1 MWIQQDAYYNPS
13 RTMAHLLPENLEEI
27 ELPHIEEK
35 ELCFY
40 ENLVEAAAGNAQ
52 PFVTHEQ
59 IIRLMEVVDKV
70 MEYCYHSTPSN
81 ISPSRIFICGK
92 LFNTISCSAL

>member
-1 MWIQQDAYYNPS
+1 
-13 RTMAHLLPENLEEI
+13 MAHLLPENLEEI

-59 IIRLMEVVDKV
+59 IMRLIEVVDKV
-70 MEYCYHSTPSN
+70 MEYCSFYCYHSTPSN
-81 ISPSRIFICGK
+81 ISPSLIFICGK